1 MQSNLHNYTGAFMTT
16 QLELDIEHLMTLMS
30 GTPAPLPPPK
40 VKALN
45 AKAMSVQLITCR
57 PTTRHNDEEAAKVA
71 RGALGDEGIS
81 ASTQLFRDNTSPIK
95 MLLSEVGAAYQYHKK
110 STLPYIDRGPRL
122 LPVTRYESYRDE
134 MRVLIGDV
142 HRKVSVYKND
152 PAKYDQAVT
161 NDIAYRNAVAVSR
174 GSTGRA
180 LVSDYPTARDFTDAI
195 DLTFTFAP
203 LPDNSHWL
211 FDVDE
216 EDRASLDTFAAS
228 VLAAAAADLKA
239 SIEVPLRELITTL
252 NTSPGIDKVT
262 GKRIGIFRDTKVT
275 NLTEAVERARSLC
288 MDDEQVLAA
297 CDLVD
302 AALPSVVRGN
312 IDVLRESPVVREQ
325 QAQKLADVQNKMA
338 AFFGGN

>member
-1 MQSNLHNYTGAFMTT
+1 MTT
-16 QLELDIEHLMTLMS
+16 QLELDIEHLMSLITDN
-30 GTPAPLPPPK
+30 TPPIPATPT

-45 AKAMSVQLITCR
+45 TKAMSVQLITRR
-57 PTTRHNDEEAAKVA
+57 PTTRHNDDEAAKVA
-71 RGALGDEGIS
+71 RSALGDEGIS
-81 ASTQLFRDNTSPIK
+81 ASTQLFKDNTSPIK

-122 LPVTRYESYRDE
+122 LPVTQYESYRDE

-142 HRKVSVYKND
+142 QRKVN
-152 PAKYDQAVT
+152 KYRVQPELYEQAVT
-161 NDIAYRNAVAVSR
+161 NDITYRNAVAVSK
-174 GSTGRA
+174 GSVGRA
-180 LVSDYPTARDFTDAI
+180 LVSDYPTAQEFTDAI
-195 DLTFTFAP
+195 DLDFTFSP

-216 EDRASLDTFAAS
+216 EDKVKLHVQALDTYNTA
-228 VLAAAAADLKA
+228 LADLKTR
-239 SIEVPLRELITTL
+239 IETPLKKLVETL
-252 NTSPGIDKVT
+252 STSAGIDKVT
-262 GKRIGIFRDTKVT
+262 GKRIGIFRDTTVT
-275 NLTEAVERARSLC
+275 NLTDAVVQARQLC
-288 MDDEQVLAA
+288 MGDEEVLAV

-325 QAQKLADVQNKMA
+325 QAKKLADVQNKMA